1 MAAAFRKQ
9 GEGDVKVTK
18 EDQEMINDFARQ
30 NARLEDATED
40 IKELEK
46 EMRNLE
52 DAAGEI
58 LLVAEDDIQIPY
70 KLGDIFVSM
79 DPEEAQQRIERIRE
93 ENKARTKVLEEEA
106 RNIKGIMA
114 ELKSQLYNKFGNS
127 INLEPDDS

>member
-1 MAAAFRKQ
+1 MC
-9 GEGDVKVTK
+9 
-18 EDQEMINDFARQ
+18 DFSTLSSLARF
-30 NARLEDATED
+30 T
-40 IKELEK
+40 
-46 EMRNLE
+46 
-52 DAAGEI
+52 
-58 LLVAEDDIQIPY
+58 Y

>member
-1 MAAAFRKQ
+1 
-9 GEGDVKVTK
+9 
-18 EDQEMINDFARQ
+18 
-30 NARLEDATED
+30 
-40 IKELEK
+40 
-46 EMRNLE
+46 
-52 DAAGEI
+52 
-58 LLVAEDDIQIPY
+58 
-70 KLGDIFVSM
+70 M